1 MSDASD
7 HRASTDGIRIETRAW
22 IDGAAVPALS
32 GRTFASLNPA
42 TGAPLAEIAACDA
55 TDVDRAVKAAR
66 RAFDDGAWSRCD
78 PGERKETLLRL
89 AALLRE
95 HGEELAVLESLDSGK
110 TIRDCRNEVA
120 NEVPHFF
127 QWYAETI
134 DKSFGRV
141 APTGPRAVAMIVQ
154 EPIGVVG
161 LIVPWNFPLLM
172 AAWKLAPALA
182 TGCSVVLKPA
192 EQSSLTALRLGELA
206 AEAGIPPG
214 VLNVVPGHGDQAGQ
228 AIGRHRDIDMVSFTG
243 SGEVGAYLLGY
254 AAQTN
259 LKPIGLELGG
269 KSPFLVL
276 EQAELTDDLIESAV
290 MAAFWNGGQN
300 CSANMRQII
309 HRRHYDAFVAMALE
323 RVKRLVVG
331 DPLNPATDIGAMIT
345 AEHRERVAGFL
356 RSGVADGARVLHG
369 GGAVDD
375 NPGFFLQPTV
385 FDGMTPSM
393 RIAREE
399 IFGPVLGLMV
409 VDSDAEALR
418 LAVDTD
424 YGLHASVF
432 TRDIDQALRFA
443 RALPVGTISVNSFS
457 EGSIA
462 TPFGGYRRSGS
473 LSRDNGLEALAQYQQ
488 TKTIWIGLGSAP

>member
-1 MSDASD
+1 MNEATVNHAGASGV
-7 HRASTDGIRIETRAW
+7 RMETRAW
-22 IDGAAVPALS
+22 IDGALVGAQS
-32 GRTFASLNPA
+32 GKTFVTLNPA
-42 TGAPLAEIAACDA
+42 TGAPLAEIASCDH
-55 TDVDRAVKAAR
+55 DDIDRAVKAAR
-66 RAFDDGAWSRCD
+66 RSFNSGEWSRCD
-78 PGERKETLLRL
+78 PGERKEVLLRL

-95 HGEELAVLESLDSGK
+95 NGEELAILESLDSGK

-120 NEVPHFF
+120 HEVPHFF

-134 DKSFGRV
+134 DKTFGRV
-141 APTGPRAVAMIVQ
+141 APTGQSSLSIIVQ

-206 AEAGIPPG
+206 AQAGVPAG
-214 VLNVVPGHGDQAGQ
+214 VLNVVPGLGEEAGK
-228 AIGRHRDIDMVSFTG
+228 AIGRHTDIDMVSFTG

-254 AAQTN
+254 AAQSN
-259 LKPIGLELGG
+259 LKPVGLELGG

-276 EQAELTDDLIESAV
+276 EEARITDALIDGAV
-290 MAAFWNGGQN
+290 TAAFWNGGQN
-300 CSANMRQII
+300 CSANMRQIV
-309 HRRHYDAFVAMALE
+309 HRRHHEEFVA
-323 RVKRLVVG
+323 RVVEKVKTLVVG

-356 RSGVADGARVLHG
+356 RSGVEDGAQILL
-369 GGAVDD
+369 GATEPDD
-375 NPGFFLQPTV
+375 SPGFFLKPTI
-385 FDGMTPSM
+385 FDRMTPQM
-393 RIAREE
+393 KIAREE
-399 IFGPVLGLMV
+399 IFGPVMGLMV
-409 VDSDAEALR
+409 VDDDKEALR
-418 LAVDTD
+418 LAVDTEF
-424 YGLHASVF
+424 GLHASVF

-443 RALPVGTISVNSFS
+443 RLLPVGTVSVNTFS
-457 EGSIA
+457 EGSVA

-488 TKTIWIGLGSAP
+488 TKTVWIGLGS

>member
-1 MSDASD
+1 MTKSP
-7 HRASTDGIRIETRAW
+7 HQRASTDDVRIETKAW

-32 GRTFASLNPA
+32 GRTFVTLNPA
-42 TGAPLAEIAACDA
+42 TGEPLATIAACDQA
-55 TDVDRAVKAAR
+55 DVDRAVKAAR
-66 RAFDDGAWSRCD
+66 RAFDDGAWSRCE
-78 PGERKETLLRL
+78 PGERKEALLRL

-95 HGEELAVLESLDSGK
+95 HGEELALLESLDSGK

-141 APTGPRAVAMIVQ
+141 APTGPRAVSMIVQ

-206 AEAGIPPG
+206 AQAGIPTG
-214 VLNVVPGHGDQAGQ
+214 VLNVVPGLGEEAGQ
-228 AIGRHRDIDMVSFTG
+228 AIGRHGDIDMVSFTG

-259 LKPIGLELGG
+259 MKPVGLELGG

-276 EQAELTDDLIESAV
+276 EDAELTDDLVESAV

-300 CSANMRQII
+300 CSANMRQIV
-309 HRRHYDAFVAMALE
+309 HRRHYDAFAE
-323 RVKRLVVG
+323 RIVERAKALVVG
-331 DPLNPATDIGAMIT
+331 DPLDPATDIGAMIT
-345 AEHRERVAGFL
+345 DEHRDRVAGFL
-356 RSGVADGARVLHG
+356 RSGVDDGARILHG
-369 GGAVDD
+369 GTAIDD

-385 FDGMTPSM
+385 FDGLKPGMT
-393 RIAREE
+393 IAREE
-399 IFGPVLGLMV
+399 IFGPVLGMMV
-409 VDSDAEALR
+409 VDSDEEALR
-418 LAVDTD
+418 IAVDTE

-432 TRDIDQALRFA
+432 TRDINQALRFA
-443 RALPVGTISVNSFS
+443 RALPVGTVSVNSFS

-473 LSRDNGLEALAQYQQ
+473 LTRDNGLEALAQYQQ
-488 TKTIWIGLGSAP
+488 TKTIWIGLGTTA

>member
-1 MSDASD
+1 MSNVLDNHA
-7 HRASTDGIRIETRAW
+7 RANGVRIETRAW
-22 IDGAAVPALS
+22 IDGAAVGARS
-32 GRTFASLNPA
+32 GRTFVTLNPA
-42 TGAPLAEIAACDA
+42 TGAPLAEVASCDHA
-55 TDVDRAVKAAR
+55 DVDLAVKAAR
-66 RAFDDGAWSRCD
+66 RAFDDGVWSRCD
-78 PGERKETLLRL
+78 PGERKEALLRF
-89 AALLRE
+89 AALLRD
-95 HGEELAVLESLDSGK
+95 HGEELALLESTDSGK

-120 NEVPHFF
+120 HEVPHFF

-134 DKSFGRV
+134 DKTFGRV
-141 APTGPRAVAMIVQ
+141 APTGQRAFSTIVQ

-206 AEAGIPPG
+206 AEAGIPAG
-214 VLNVVPGHGDQAGQ
+214 VLNVLPGLGEQVGQ
-228 AIGRHRDIDMVSFTG
+228 AIGRHPNIDMVSFTG

-259 LKPIGLELGG
+259 LKPVGLELGG

-276 EQAELTDDLIESAV
+276 EQAKITDDLIENAV

-300 CSANMRQII
+300 CSANMRQIV
-309 HRRHYDAFVAMALE
+309 HRRHYEEFVERTVE
-323 RVKRLVVG
+323 RVKKLAIG
-331 DPLNPATDIGAMIT
+331 DPLDPSTDIGALIT
-345 AEHRERVAGFL
+345 SEHRERVAGFL
-356 RSGVADGARVLHG
+356 RSGVEEGARILFG
-369 GGAVDD
+369 GTAMDD
-375 NPGFFLQPTV
+375 NPGFFLRPTV
-385 FDGMTPSM
+385 FDGMTHDM
-393 RIAREE
+393 KIAREE
-399 IFGPVLGLMV
+399 IFGPVLGLMKV
-409 VDSDAEALR
+409 EDDDEALR
-418 LAVDTD
+418 LAVDTE

-432 TRDIDQALRFA
+432 TQDIDQALRFA
-443 RALPVGTISVNSFS
+443 RTLPVGTVSVNSFS

-488 TKTIWIGLGSAP
+488 TKTIWISLGSTQ

>member
-1 MSDASD
+1 MNNSPGQ
-7 HRASTDGIRIETRAW
+7 RASTDGIKLETRAW
-22 IDGAAVPALS
+22 IDGASVPALS
-32 GRTFASLNPA
+32 GSTFVTLNPA
-42 TGAPLAEIAACDA
+42 TGEPLAEVAACDEA
-55 TDVDRAVKAAR
+55 DVDRAVKAAR
-66 RAFDDGAWSRCD
+66 RAFEGGAWSRCE
-78 PGERKETLLRL
+78 PGERKEVLLRL

-95 HGEELAVLESLDSGK
+95 HGEELALLESLDSGK

-120 NEVPHFF
+120 SEVPHFF

-141 APTGPRAVAMIVQ
+141 APTGQRAVSMIVQ

-182 TGCSVVLKPA
+182 TGCSVVPKPA
-192 EQSSLTALRLGELA
+192 EQTSLTALRLGELA
-206 AEAGIPPG
+206 AEAGIPAG
-214 VLNVVPGHGDQAGQ
+214 VLNVVPGLGEQAGQ

-259 LKPIGLELGG
+259 LKPVGLELGG

-276 EQAELTDDLIESAV
+276 EQARVTDDLIESAV

-300 CSANMRQII
+300 CSANMRQIV
-309 HRRHYDAFVAMALE
+309 HRRHYDEFVGRTLA
-323 RVKRLVVG
+323 RVKALVVG
-331 DPLNPATDIGAMIT
+331 DPLDPATDIGAMIT
-345 AEHRERVAGFL
+345 AEHRDRVAGFL
-356 RSGVADGARVLHG
+356 RSGVEGGARILHG
-369 GGAVDD
+369 GTALDD
-375 NPGFFLQPTV
+375 NPGFFLRPTV
-385 FDGMTPSM
+385 FDGMTPQM

-399 IFGPVLGLMV
+399 IFGPVMGLMV
-409 VDSDAEALR
+409 VDSDEDAFGI
-418 LAVDTD
+418 AVDTD
-424 YGLHASVF
+424 FGLHASVF
-432 TRDIDQALRFA
+432 TQNIDQALRFA
-443 RALPVGTISVNSFS
+443 RALPVGTVSVNSFS

-473 LSRDNGLEALAQYQQ
+473 LSRDNGIEALAQYQQ
-488 TKTIWIGLGSAP
+488 TKTIWIGLGSQP